1 MRLRQVVLRRSDIS
15 ASAMQVIGVA
25 TSSRVRVEGDDF
37 GHGESDARKNMMGKA
52 G

>member
-1 MRLRQVVLRRSDIS
+1 MDSPVTSTAKADI
-15 ASAMQVIGVA
+15 